1 MLMRVNVLEQD
12 FIAHPSSSWMW
23 YTFVRQSSLKD
34 PGEFSKERIS
44 HQILNRNDSNRFTL
58 L

>member
-1 MLMRVNVLEQD
+1 MRVNVLEQD

-23 YTFVRQSSLKD
+23 YTFVRQSSLKN

-44 HQILNRNDSNRFTL
+44 HQILNRND
-58 L
+58 